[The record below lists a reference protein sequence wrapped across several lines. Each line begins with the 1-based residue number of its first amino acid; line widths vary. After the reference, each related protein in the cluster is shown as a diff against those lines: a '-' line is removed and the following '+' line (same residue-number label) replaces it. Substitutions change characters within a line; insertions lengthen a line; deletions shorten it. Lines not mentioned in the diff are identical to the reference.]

1 MRKVDIL
8 GIQFDNIDIVE
19 AVEHVMRRMDS
30 HTGDYILVPSYS
42 TVLASRKNRKL
53 RRAMNGADMV
63 LPCGAGIIAAS
74 HILGSPL
81 MQEISGE
88 VFASAL
94 LARMSDCEKT
104 VYIVGED
111 ASTGR
116 AAQTMERRYPGIKIA
131 GFSDER
137 LADDEH
143 IAAAIN
149 ESSPDLVF
157 VGLAGTKQELWIS
170 RSAARIKAGVIA
182 GFGDVLAGYAGYD
195 IPKTEKA
202 KNALI
207 DFPGVLLSSVW
218 QRLTGET

>member
-8 GIQFDNIDIVE
+8 GIRFDNIDIVE
-19 AVEHVMRRMDS
+19 AVEHTMRAMESR
-30 HTGDYILVPSYS
+30 TGDYFLLPSYG

-74 HILGSPL
+74 HVLGSPL
-81 MQEISGE
+81 KQEISGE

-94 LARMSDCEKT
+94 LARMSDCGKS

-111 ASTGR
+111 ASTER
-116 AAQTMERRYPGIKIA
+116 AAQTIENRYPGIKIA

-143 IAAAIN
+143 IVAAIN
-149 ESSPDLVF
+149 GTSPDLVF

-170 RSAARIKAGVIA
+170 RNAGRIHTGVIA
-182 GFGDVLAGYAGYD
+182 GLGDALASYTGYD
-195 IPKTEKA
+195 ISKAEKA
-202 KNALI
+202 KNVLI
-207 DFPGVLLSSVW
+207 DFPGVILSAVW
-218 QRLTGET
+218 QKLTGET

>member
-8 GIQFDNIDIVE
+8 GIEFDNIDIVE

-30 HTGDYILVPSYS
+30 HTGDYILLPSHN

-63 LPCGAGIIAAS
+63 LPSGSGIVGAS

-81 MQEISGE
+81 KQEISGE

-94 LARMSDCEKT
+94 LARMSDCGKS
-104 VYIVGED
+104 VYIVGQD
-111 ASTGR
+111 ASTER
-116 AAQTMERRYPGIKIA
+116 AAQIIEKRYPGIKIA

-149 ESSPDLVF
+149 EVSPDLVF
-157 VGLAGTKQELWIS
+157 TGLTGTKQELWIS
-170 RSAARIKAGVIA
+170 LNASRIHAGVIV
-182 GFGDVLAGYAGYD
+182 GFGDVLNMYAGLE
-195 IPKTEKA
+195 IPRTEKY

-207 DFPGVLLSSVW
+207 DIPGVILSAVW